1 MKTLVVFFALLI
13 VGSLPAQTRRNYTVD
28 LENRN
33 PAVGSLLIVVTETNP
48 FGFRLGV
55 GAFCSGVLIA
65 DRVFLTAGH
74 CVGRDTVRPTTGP
87 PGCPTTWSSVGRHA
101 GD

>member
-48 FGFRLGV
+48 FGFLGREV
-55 GAFCSGVLIA
+55 C
-65 DRVFLTAGH
+65 
-74 CVGRDTVRPTTGP
+74 
-87 PGCPTTWSSVGRHA
+87 TWQ
-101 GD
+101 